1 MANAPEAREQLLAR
15 MVEVI
20 REETGLHE
28 RFARPMAEGILR
40 RLGDEFR
47 GERVYLG
54 EDRETVYQ
62 QAIAEFNGRNRDAV
76 CAKYGMSRATFY
88 RVPQCRR
95 CGAIVTSV
103 SERVSTDCGVR
114 RFHSGESLSFGC
126 F

>member
-88 RVPQCRR
+88 RVLNRGREHAPAADSRAGGAAAAALRR
-95 CGAIVTSV
+95 D
-103 SERVSTDCGVR
+103 RD
-114 RFHSGESLSFGC
+114 FSL
-126 F
+126 